1 MRDMSYRFNGSLGL
15 FLLLML
21 MVLMGCSTRMDPSED
36 RPNPVPS
43 ANEMIDMNIRMM
55 RAEQDYIQ
63 QFLAE
68 REWEME
74 ESGTGLRMV
83 WLHESAASV
92 KPTVGSVVAL
102 YWQGAPLDRWDAGF
116 TLGDTLL
123 MRVDRDD
130 QIAALHEAVKSM
142 HVGDKLR
149 LIVPSHLGYGV
160 HGKGEE
166 VPSRASLLCEVELLA
181 INP

>member
-1 MRDMSYRFNGSLGL
+1 MRNGFLGL
-15 FLLLML
+15 LGFFSLS
-21 MVLMGCSTRMDPSED
+21 VLMGCSSRVDSSED

-43 ANEMIDMNIRMM
+43 ANEIIDMNIRMM
-55 RAEQDYIQ
+55 RAEQEYIQ

-68 REWEME
+68 REWQME

-83 WLHESAASV
+83 WLRESAATV

-102 YWQGAPLDRWDAGF
+102 YWQGAPLDRWDDGF
-116 TLGDTLL
+116 VLGDTLL

-166 VPSRASLLCEVELLA
+166 VPSRAALLCEVELLA